1 MVSHLVTKEEANNT
15 SEEEIVT
22 TSKGPNVSE
31 RVSMAMQIL
40 RPTTAQMVL
49 GTDALFLPYDHLLL
63 QLVSDSVAVQGHV
76 VVSSSGLVLTR
87 LKLTIHMGDGE
98 GKHFGNFVDDCQGR
112 ESDLGR
118 GCWSHCSPRQLDSLV
133 CCHCTC

>member
-87 LKLTIHMGDGE
+87 LKLTIHMGDVKANTLVILLTTARAESPILE
-98 GKHFGNFVDDCQGR
+98 GVAGPIVLPDN
-112 ESDLGR
+112 
-118 GCWSHCSPRQLDSLV
+118 
-133 CCHCTC
+133 